1 MRRRKFNKGKALGRV
16 YRKPK
21 LYNEKITHMEF
32 TKEERLKMLQ
42 NSLKIAE
49 SEWNAEMARGG
60 KFSDREWQLSESIR
74 KIKEEIQALQS
85 E

>member
-1 MRRRKFNKGKALGRV
+1 MRRKKYDRGRAIGRV

-21 LYNEKITHMEF
+21 LYNEKITHKEF
-32 TKEERLKMLQ
+32 TKEERLKMLLA
-42 NSLKIAE
+42 SLKVAE

-74 KIKEEIQALQS
+74 KIKEEIQMLQS